1 MKLEPHGQTNFGRS
15 ASVYVYK
22 RTKTHVSFITN
33 KVSFIGIKTHTI
45 EEFNGW
51 YEPRPL
57 SDVTLDRMLQQMKGY
72 AIKVGLSTEA
82 GEVLPKLV
90 KMTKEELNAALA
102 KGKMTE
108 SKIAAAAAKEMEQ
121 MMASGGA
128 PRKLY
133 GAAAKSAADKAAR
146 LAAEAKELATGP
158 ATEELKADEAAGKDV
173 RLKPASKR
181 KPAKIEATT
190 PKKKEAN
197 KVLKDVAAK
206 AEGKPTRA
214 DKNAKGFDVTKM
226 KKADGSWRSASSMFK
241 GLIFENPGRSDEDI
255 FKDVQKQ
262 FGLDD
267 DKLSYVKWNRG
278 WFEREGIQLG

>member
-1 MKLEPHGQTNFGRS
+1 MKLEPHGQTSFGRS

-33 KVSFIGIKTHTI
+33 RVSFIGTKTYTI

-57 SDVTLDRMLQQMKGY
+57 SDQALANVLQQMKRY
-72 AIKVGLSTEA
+72 AIKVGLATEA
-82 GEVLPKLV
+82 GEILPKLV
-90 KMTKEELNAALA
+90 RMTREELNEALS

-133 GAAAKSAADKAAR
+133 GAAAKSAAEKAAR

-181 KPAKIEATT
+181 KEPKIEATT

-214 DKNAKGFDVTKM
+214 DKAAKGFDVAKM
-226 KKADGSWRSASSMFK
+226 KKADGSYRSASSMFK
-241 GLIFENPGRSDEDI
+241 ALLFEKPERTDESI
-255 FKDVQKQ
+255 FKEVQKQ
-262 FGLDD
+262 FGLSD
-267 DKLSYVKWNRG
+267 DKISYVKWNRG
-278 WFEREGIQLG
+278 WFEREGIPLG